1 MRAIYTSCSFSAG
14 EEGRLMDDR
23 ESKPPPNCTPPLLR
37 EVRIAALRA
46 RNAIA
51 KAQVA
56 ARQTLLQQRAGR
68 RDMSR

>member
-1 MRAIYTSCSFSAG
+1 
-14 EEGRLMDDR
+14 MDDR